1 MYRLLVFFR
10 ILDESPHW
18 LVSQQRYDEAQTVI
32 DKMIRW
38 NEIPHNEDHRI
49 QRLDSDE
56 PTDVK
61 INEKVS
67 GDIPEANS
75 IEEIKEGCCD
85 IFQSRHFLKIIA
97 ICPFGW

>member
-1 MYRLLVFFR
+1 
-10 ILDESPHW
+10 
-18 LVSQQRYDEAQTVI
+18 
-32 DKMIRW
+32 MIRW
-38 NEIPHNEDHRI
+38 NKI
-49 QRLDSDE
+49 QDKTESYKIQQPDSDE
-56 PTDVK
+56 PTDIK
-61 INEKVS
+61 INAEVS